1 MIIKGLV
8 LVQRV
13 LVEEE
18 AFAMEL
24 VLVPLAVVGWFV
36 LVVVEDTLAVHFVVP
51 EVAQVVGALG
61 VA

>member
-1 MIIKGLV
+1 
-8 LVQRV
+8 
-13 LVEEE
+13 
-18 AFAMEL
+18 MEL
-24 VLVPLAVVGWFV
+24 VLVPLTVVGWFV